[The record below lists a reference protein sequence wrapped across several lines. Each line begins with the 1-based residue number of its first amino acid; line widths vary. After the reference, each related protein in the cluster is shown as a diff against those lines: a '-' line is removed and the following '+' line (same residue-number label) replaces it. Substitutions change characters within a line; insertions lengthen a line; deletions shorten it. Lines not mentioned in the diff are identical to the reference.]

1 MIYVFWG
8 CICSA
13 LIYMLEHLKGS
24 ISLFPTSDNLREE
37 HTQPTLSDFVLVLIA
52 MIPLFLIG
60 ALRFDVGTDYET
72 YLRFQIPYA
81 LRGALDTVGF
91 LYGEIIKF
99 GVGLG
104 STQYV
109 FVLTQLILI
118 VAMAVAIYKLSSSY
132 STSVFLFMFSTF
144 FSFSLNV
151 MRQSIGTAVAMAA
164 IYFLFHN
171 KVVFALLS
179 LVAVS
184 LHSSVIVL
192 IVLMFVALKK
202 LPLGFFI
209 LISPIAYLVAPITIY
224 LMQLFPWIL
233 GRFSYYVSVNYSL
246 TLDRAIAGILFLTLG
261 FCWASKR
268 FGWIDDFDSLTTYL
282 IRLTGWGLAVLL
294 VLRQFPNAARLAYLF
309 LPIQIILVPRI
320 ISSIKD
326 SLIRILSRFFV
337 LAGYTIFFIVRIL
350 ILNYNETIPYQILRN
365 WNF

>member
-1 MIYVFWG
+1 MIYVFG
-8 CICSA
+8 GLICSA
-13 LIYMLEHLKGS
+13 FIYIME
-24 ISLFPTSDNLREE
+24 NLRKSINLVSVNDDAKKS
-37 HTQPTLSDFVLVLIA
+37 HSQPTLIDFILVLTT

-72 YLRFQIPYA
+72 YLRYQIPYA
-81 LRGALDTVGF
+81 LRGALDTVGV

-109 FVLTQLILI
+109 FVITQLILI

-151 MRQSIGTAVAMAA
+151 MRQSIGTAVALAA
-164 IYFLFHN
+164 VYFLFHN
-171 KVVFALLS
+171 KMVFGILALA
-179 LVAVS
+179 AVS

-192 IVLMFVALKK
+192 IGLMFVALKK
-202 LPLGFFI
+202 VPLGFFI
-209 LISPIAYLVAPITIY
+209 IISPVMFIVAPISYY
-224 LMQLFPWIL
+224 LMQLFPWVL
-233 GRFSYYVSVNYSL
+233 GRFSYYVSVDYSL
-246 TLDRAIAGILFLTLG
+246 TLDRGIAAILFLTLC
-261 FCWASKR
+261 FCWISKR
-268 FGWIDDFDSLTTYL
+268 LGWIDEFDSLTNYL

-294 VLRQFPNAARLAYLF
+294 VLRLFPNAARLAYLF

-337 LAGYTIFFIVRIL
+337 LSGYTLFFIVRIL

>member
-8 CICSA
+8 CICSVF
-13 LIYMLEHLKGS
+13 IYIVEHLKNS
-24 ISLFPTSDNLREE
+24 ISLFPISDKLEGT
-37 HTQPTLSDFVLVLIA
+37 HTKPTFSDFVLVLIA
-52 MIPLFLIG
+52 MLPLFLIG

-72 YLRFQIPYA
+72 YLRYHIPYA
-81 LRGALDTVGF
+81 LRGSLDTVGF

-118 VAMAVAIYKLSSSY
+118 VAMAIAIYKLSSSY
-132 STSVFLFMFSTF
+132 STSIFLFMFSTF

-151 MRQSIGTAVAMAA
+151 MRQSIGTAVALAA
-164 IYFLFHN
+164 VYFLFHN
-171 KVVFALLS
+171 KVVFALLAFA
-179 LVAVS
+179 AVS

-192 IVLMFVALKK
+192 IGLMFVALKK

-209 LISPIAYLVAPITIY
+209 VIGPFMYFVAPISYY

-233 GRFSYYVSVNYSL
+233 GRFFYYVSVDYSL
-246 TLDRAIAGILFLTLG
+246 TLDRAVAAILFLTLC
-261 FCWASKR
+261 FCWVSKR
-268 FGWIDDFDSLTTYL
+268 FSWVDKFDPLTSYL
-282 IRLTGWGLAVLL
+282 IRLTGWGLAILL
-294 VLRQFPNAARLAYLF
+294 GLRMFPNAARLAYLF

-326 SLIRILSRFFV
+326 PLIRIWSRFFV
-337 LAGYTIFFIVRIL
+337 LTGYTIFFIVRIL
-350 ILNYNETIPYQILRN
+350 ILNYNETLPYQILRN